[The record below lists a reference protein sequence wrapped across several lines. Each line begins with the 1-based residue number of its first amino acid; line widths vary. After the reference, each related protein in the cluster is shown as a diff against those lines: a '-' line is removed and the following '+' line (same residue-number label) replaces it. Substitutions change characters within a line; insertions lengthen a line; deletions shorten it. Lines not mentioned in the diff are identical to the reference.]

1 MTTST
6 YTSTVTHGASGAH
19 GLDTA
24 EHLSRR
30 ITAATLA
37 YRELGGT
44 LQRRREVNIPE
55 RVLVQLV
62 WEFGLATVTI
72 NDPDTAGQVATALA
86 LTPYPTRTPNLHTW
100 RGLVC
105 DVPVVL
111 VGRGRLADD
120 LTPEAAARLIA
131 DIHALDEVAT
141 TLDVTA

>member
-1 MTTST
+1 MSTST
-6 YTSTVTHGASGAH
+6 YTSTVTHGVAGAD
-19 GLDTA
+19 GLATA

-30 ITAATLA
+30 ITAAALA
-37 YRELGGT
+37 YSEVGSAV
-44 LQRRREVNIPE
+44 QRRREVNIPE

-72 NDPDTAGQVATALA
+72 NDPDTAREVAAILGV
-86 LTPYPTRTPNLHTW
+86 TPYPTRTPNLHTW

-131 DIHALDEVAT
+131 EIRALDEVAT